1 MSIDPDILA
10 GHPTAERRVYTVSR
24 LNLEAQGLLEGS
36 FPLIWLEAEL
46 SNLSRPASGH
56 LYFSLKDDRAQ
67 VTAAM
72 FRNRNQML
80 RFTPRNGQQVLVR
93 ARITL
98 YVPRGSFQLV
108 VEHMKEAGEGRLRQQ
123 FEALKEKLRAE
134 GLFES
139 DRKRPLPA
147 LPRQIGVITSPSG
160 AVIRDILHV
169 LKRRCPQIPV
179 LIYPAAV
186 QGRDAPAQLRAALA
200 LANARQECDVLILAR
215 GGGSLEDL
223 WAFND
228 EQLAR
233 DVAASGIPVVS
244 AVGHEVDTGLT
255 DFAADMRAPT
265 PSAAAE
271 LVGPDLT
278 LFTDRLKVAQRRQ
291 ARQMQLH
298 LLQQA
303 ERLTALRRRLRHPRE
318 RLEQHAQQLDEL
330 DARLQRQMRHQLA
343 LAGQQAHQLSRRLQ
357 AQNPSALLARRQQ
370 TLDALAR
377 RLVLPAPRQLKQ
389 TQREL
394 AQLGQRLHTASPLA
408 TLGRGYSISF
418 VGDTALRSVAA
429 AQSGD
434 RLRTRLA
441 DGEVESEVLAVHPGP
456 DSP

>member
-1 MSIDPDILA
+1 M
-10 GHPTAERRVYTVSR
+10 E
-24 LNLEAQGLLEGS
+24 
-36 FPLIWLEAEL
+36 
-46 SNLSRPASGH
+46 
-56 LYFSLKDDRAQ
+56 
-67 VTAAM
+67 
-72 FRNRNQML
+72 
-80 RFTPRNGQQVLVR
+80 
-93 ARITL
+93 
-98 YVPRGSFQLV
+98 
-108 VEHMKEAGEGRLRQQ
+108 EAGEGRLRQQ

-186 QGRDAPAQLRAALA
+186 QGREAPAQLRAALA

-244 AVGHEVDTGLT
+244 AVGHEVDIGLT

-278 LFTDRLKVAQRRQ
+278 LFTDRLKV
-291 ARQMQLH
+291 
-298 LLQQA
+298 
-303 ERLTALRRRLRHPRE
+303 
-318 RLEQHAQQLDEL
+318 
-330 DARLQRQMRHQLA
+330 
-343 LAGQQAHQLSRRLQ
+343 
-357 AQNPSALLARRQQ
+357 
-370 TLDALAR
+370 
-377 RLVLPAPRQLKQ
+377 
-389 TQREL
+389 
-394 AQLGQRLHTASPLA
+394 
-408 TLGRGYSISF
+408 
-418 VGDTALRSVAA
+418 
-429 AQSGD
+429 D
-434 RLRTRLA
+434 RKSTRLNSQSR
-441 DGEVESEVLAVHPGP
+441 ENLV
-456 DSP
+456 